1 LLLATRV
8 SRLAS
13 RVSRESNCGSL
24 IAILPH
30 DDGDRSIARDDLA
43 AALGFAGSPRV
54 NFEITHPE
62 SKSVRRARRCDAHV
76 AASIV
81 ERRSKTFAHDDLESA
96 LIALSHATR
105 AAE

>member
-1 LLLATRV
+1 
-8 SRLAS
+8 
-13 RVSRESNCGSL
+13 L

-105 AAE
+105 AAEKFGVRFFDNSCTLCLTVSFSHP